1 MTHLLAVPSLLSA
14 IEPVHLV
21 AAVGVLALVLG
32 GWSIR
37 RNRTRASGPRAGNPA
52 VWVAALA
59 ALNCTAYS
67 ADTSWRFAAD
77 YLDMAG
83 ALERAM
89 MFSAAELALFATAL
103 MARQNLKTQGA
114 PGLPG
119 GLVWVITG
127 VQVIPAYAESGTVG
141 GTVRAFV
148 GPVMAAVLWHLAM
161 GIELRL
167 HKPDAASQGLL
178 ATLGREVRERLLS
191 RLGVATR
198 NRDAAQI
205 TKDRATQRAVAL
217 ASRLAGI
224 PEKEREDGR
233 GSRITRRLQS
243 ALARSGVGTDP
254 QQRRALLEQ
263 LAARRHAT
271 ALATVVLPSPWI
283 QLARDQDA
291 DHGDRS
297 PFPTSIATPSAN
309 GTQASAWVSS
319 VPGDGPRSTASIGD
333 RTEGDRAEPGT
344 AVSPSGTVPTRT
356 PSATRTEPPSPA
368 RVCYARAKRRQSGTK
383 TPVPAGAEEPDD
395 GASGS
400 AANVRE
406 ARAAG
411 HGGPRCRRPDLPACG
426 RLPPALPGRR
436 ASGRMIPKVHDMG
449 TDTRGLVAYLYGPGK
464 AEEHIDPHLVAAWD
478 RLAPDPGRDPKATY
492 GDVQRL
498 LDQPVMALPE
508 SARPAEHVWHL
519 SVRAAPEDPI
529 LTDEQWADIARR
541 MVAATGIAPEGDDAA
556 CRWAAVRHADDHIHI
571 IATVVR
577 HDGRQARIR
586 HDGARSQ
593 AEARKIEVDYGL
605 RAVEHRRR
613 NRRQAPHQ
621 RRTP

>member
-1 MTHLLAVPSLLSA
+1 MTHPLAMPSLPSG

-21 AAVGVLALVLG
+21 AAVGVLALVLAR
-32 GWSIR
+32 WSIR
-37 RNRTRASGPRAGNPA
+37 RNRARAGGLRAGTPA

-83 ALERAM
+83 AVERAM

-178 ATLGREVRERLLS
+178 ATLGREARERLLS

-205 TKDRATQRAVAL
+205 TKDRAIRRAVAL
-217 ASRLAGI
+217 ASMLAGM
-224 PEKEREDGR
+224 PEGEREKGR

-254 QQRRALLEQ
+254 RQRRALLEQ

-271 ALATVVLPSPWI
+271 GLATVVLPSPWI
-283 QLARDQDA
+283 EPSLDQGPDR
-291 DHGDRS
+291 GDRS
-297 PFPTSIATPSAN
+297 PLAPSAVARPAN
-309 GTQASAWVSS
+309 EKEASPWLSA

-333 RTEGDRAEPGT
+333 RPDGD
-344 AVSPSGTVPTRT
+344 
-356 PSATRTEPPSPA
+356 RTEPETGRQSDGDRPHADSIDDGDQAYEPGSSLRSEGEAAAVGDQDAAPAGTEGADDAASGGAKSVHEAAAQEGISPSP
-368 RVCYARAKRRQSGTK
+368 T
-383 TPVPAGAEEPDD
+383 TVPAGDESREHPDAEAGTESNGDRPEAVPDSDEDREHPDTEAGTEPHGDRPHTVPVRRKPKAK
-395 GASGS
+395 ASRNRPRGGQAKRS
-400 AANVRE
+400 RKQPQLTVEEMVERVRP
-406 ARAAG
+406 
-411 HGGPRCRRPDLPACG
+411 HV
-426 RLPPALPGRR
+426 PALLTRDGNESLTRVQLREILRAQKLQGGRN
-436 ASGRMIPKVHDMG
+436 
-449 TDTRGLVAYLYGPGK
+449 
-464 AEEHIDPHLVAAWD
+464 E
-478 RLAPDPGRDPKATY
+478 RLTP
-492 GDVQRL
+492 VLQRL
-498 LDQPVMALPE
+498 RDEAGPTATK
-508 SARPAEHVWHL
+508 STAR
-519 SVRAAPEDPI
+519 
-529 LTDEQWADIARR
+529 
-541 MVAATGIAPEGDDAA
+541 
-556 CRWAAVRHADDHIHI
+556 
-571 IATVVR
+571 
-577 HDGRQARIR
+577 
-586 HDGARSQ
+586 
-593 AEARKIEVDYGL
+593 
-605 RAVEHRRR
+605 
-613 NRRQAPHQ
+613 
-621 RRTP
+621 